1 MKHPIEEIEWG
12 VIPVTVYRG
21 CLLTRLV
28 GGYEIFNQRVQTPQQ
43 VDEVI
48 DKASDHL
55 KNSLTVKNNGS
66 MESQQG

>member
-1 MKHPIEEIEWG
+1 MKHPILEIEWG
-12 VIPVTVYRG
+12 VIPVRVYRG

-28 GGYEIFNQRVQTPQQ
+28 GGYEIFGERVQTPQQ